1 MEKGSRRTVNA
12 GLRPRPPTE
21 DGDWL
26 AVATSL
32 SADIFVRAAARMV
45 KRAGRPKFQLD
56 KRNVNHKRRDSIIT
70 RIGCPGAAAKWAEAG
85 RTSRTIANRNSS

>member
-21 DGDWL
+21 DGTGWRSRPRFRQ
-26 AVATSL
+26 TSL
-32 SADIFVRAAARMV
+32 CEPRPRMV

-70 RIGCPGAAAKWAEAG
+70 RIGCSGGAAKLG
-85 RTSRTIANRNSS
+85 